1 MNLQNIYD
9 YNEYLLVLNPH
20 EDLCNKIFEIK
31 KEFSR
36 NYKALT
42 AIYSKP
48 HVTLVNFL
56 QFEMREE
63 RLVNHLNNVAASYHP
78 FKIDLKD
85 YGSFPTHSIFINV
98 ASKQQVKNLI
108 KELKPA
114 QHLMTLDKEN
124 KPHFIDNPYLTI
136 SRGLLPWQYEKSWLE
151 FSHRH
156 FTGRFVANNMLL
168 MKRKKGEKYQLV
180 KKFDFLDLPPKAQ
193 QPELFS

>member
-1 MNLQNIYD
+1 MNPQNIYD

-42 AIYSKP
+42 AVYSKP

-114 QHLMTLDKEN
+114 QYLMTLNKET
-124 KPHFIDNPYLTI
+124 KPHFFDNPHLTI
-136 SRGLLPWQYEKSWLE
+136 SRGLLPWQYEKGWLE
-151 FSHRH
+151 FSHCH

-193 QPELFS
+193 QAELFI

>member
-1 MNLQNIYD
+1 MNPQNIYD

-98 ASKQQVKNLI
+98 ASKLPVKNLI

-136 SRGLLPWQYEKSWLE
+136 SRGLLPWQYEKGWLE

-193 QPELFS
+193 PAELFI

>member
-1 MNLQNIYD
+1 MNPQNIYD